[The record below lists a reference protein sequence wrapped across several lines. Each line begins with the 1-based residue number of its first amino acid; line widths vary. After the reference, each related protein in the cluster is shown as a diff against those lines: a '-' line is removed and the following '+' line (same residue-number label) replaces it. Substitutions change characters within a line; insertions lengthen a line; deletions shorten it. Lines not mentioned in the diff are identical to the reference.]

1 MALGN
6 KAGQGAVASNHTVA
20 PAARGVASGAAPGG
34 VDMHLK
40 PYRPPHG
47 RSLIEFM
54 VALTVLALLATL
66 GLPNLQGWWRHR
78 AVLMHAEA
86 FRSAA
91 RLSRALALERQAVVT
106 LCARQADTA
115 GRAPACAAAG
125 RDWSQGWL
133 AFVDSGERGRVDGPD
148 RILHV
153 QLPPQPAGRVV
164 STARY
169 ISFQPTGVSLSAAS
183 RFTFLPL
190 GAPPGA
196 LAATGDLLV
205 CVNKP
210 GRARIVD
217 ADAC

>member
-1 MALGN
+1 
-6 KAGQGAVASNHTVA
+6 
-20 PAARGVASGAAPGG
+20 
-34 VDMHLK
+34 MHPK
-40 PYRPPHG
+40 PSRPPHG
-47 RSLIEFM
+47 RSLIELM
-54 VALTVLALLATL
+54 VALTVLTLMASL
-66 GLPNLQGWWRHR
+66 GLPDLQGWWRHR
-78 AVLMHAEA
+78 AVLAHAEA

-106 LCARQADTA
+106 LCAREADDT
-115 GRAPACAAAG
+115 GQTHACAATG

-153 QLPPQPAGRVV
+153 QVPTRPAARVV

-190 GAPPGA
+190 DAPAGA
-196 LAATGDLLV
+196 LAAAGDLLV

-210 GRARIVD
+210 GRARIID